1 MKLIFFGTP
10 EFALPTLKI
19 LLNSK
24 HEVLAVVTQ
33 PDRQSGRG
41 RRITSCPVKLEAQ
54 KAGLKVFQ
62 PLRVK
67 DGEFIEELK
76 KMNPSVAVVVAYG
89 QILPPEIIH
98 LPEFGCINV
107 HASLLPK
114 YRGAAPINW
123 AVINGDKKTG
133 VTTMLMDEGLDTG
146 HVLIQEVTE
155 INAEDTA
162 GDLSIKLSRI
172 GADILTRTLESMEK
186 GDLKPVPQSG
196 EATYARLLKKSDG
209 LIKWSKSSEELSN
222 LIKGVNPWPG
232 AYSFFEGE
240 KIKILKAISVDGK
253 METGVVCKKTKNELI
268 VGAGIGMLSILEV
281 QPSGKPAMAIK
292 SFLQGRKII
301 EGSRFDENS
310 VG

>member
-10 EFALPTLKI
+10 EFAFPALKI

-41 RRITSCPVKLEAQ
+41 RGITSCPVKLEAQ

-67 DGEFIEELK
+67 GGEFVEEFK

-133 VTTMLMDEGLDTG
+133 ITTMLMDEGLDTG
-146 HVLIQEVTE
+146 HVLIQEATE

-162 GDLSIKLSRI
+162 GTLSVRLSNL
-172 GADILTRTLESMEK
+172 GADILTRTLESLEK
-186 GDLKPVPQSG
+186 GNLKPVPQSG

-222 LIKGVNPWPG
+222 LIRGVNPWPG
-232 AYSFFEGE
+232 AYSFIEGE
-240 KIKILKAISVDGK
+240 KIKILKALSVDGK
-253 METGVVCKKTKNELI
+253 REAGVVCKKTKNELI

>member
-1 MKLIFFGTP
+1 MKIVFFGTP
-10 EFALPTLKI
+10 EFAFPALKI
-19 LLNSK
+19 LLTSN

-67 DGEFIEELK
+67 GGEFVEEFK

-123 AVINGDKKTG
+123 AVINGEKKTG

-146 HVLIQEVTE
+146 PALIQEVTE

-162 GDLSIKLSRI
+162 GTLSVRLSNL
-172 GADILTRTLESMEK
+172 GADILTRTLESLEK
-186 GDLKPVPQSG
+186 GNLKPVPQSG

-222 LIKGVNPWPG
+222 LIRGVNPWPG

-240 KIKILKAISVDGK
+240 KIKVLKAISVDGK
-253 METGVVCKKTKNELI
+253 MEAGVVCKKTKNELI

>member
-1 MKLIFFGTP
+1 MKIVFFGTP
-10 EFALPTLKI
+10 EFALPALKI

-54 KAGLKVFQ
+54 RTGLRIFQ
-62 PLRVK
+62 PQNVK
-67 DGEFIEELK
+67 DEKFIKEFK

-146 HVLIQEVTE
+146 PALIQEAAE

-162 GDLSIKLSRI
+162 GTLSVRLSNL
-172 GADILTRTLESMEK
+172 GADVLMRTLASMEK
-186 GDLKPVPQSG
+186 GNLKPVPQGG

-209 LIKWSKSSEELSN
+209 LIKWSKSSGEISN
-222 LIKGVNPWPG
+222 LIRGVNPWPG
-232 AYSFFEGE
+232 AYSFLKGE
-240 KIKILKAISVDGK
+240 KIKILKAISVGGK
-253 METGVVCKKTKNELI
+253 SEAGVVFKKTKNELI

-292 SFLQGRKII
+292 SFLQGRKIT
-301 EGSRFDENS
+301 EGSRFYENP
-310 VG
+310 VD